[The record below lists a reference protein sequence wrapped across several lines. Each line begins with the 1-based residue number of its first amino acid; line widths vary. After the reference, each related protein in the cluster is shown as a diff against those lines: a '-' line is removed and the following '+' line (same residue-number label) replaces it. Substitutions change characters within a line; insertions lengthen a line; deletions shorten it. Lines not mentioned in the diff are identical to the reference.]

1 MKRLQLNAFN
11 PWLGRGAIALF
22 SGVLMG
28 LAPAPFHLWLLPW
41 GAIAPLWILV
51 TASATSRP
59 LFRYP
64 LLWGIGYHG
73 LALSWIVDLHPL
85 TWMGIPWVSSVA
97 ITLFAWSF
105 ITLWGAIIP
114 IVWCVLLH
122 YVLRPLATRGLGLGR
137 LAALRIVV
145 GTGLWC
151 ALEQL
156 RNYGPLDWTF
166 VAYTQSPV
174 NLPLLHLG
182 QLSGPLTVSAV
193 LVAVN
198 GCLAEAWHA
207 GFIPAS
213 QRLTSPPRRPHS
225 PRPFLL
231 TAAGLVLVAHL
242 AGWGLASQ
250 PLHDTP
256 DDALTVGLVQGN
268 VPTRI
273 KLFEEGYQLAI
284 AHYTQ
289 GYEALAAQGVD
300 VVLMPEGAF
309 PWHWVGTARQAQN
322 PLHQA
327 IVAAGVPAWVGT
339 VGRQNGRYTQ
349 TLFMLLGDGSIYSQ
363 YDKVK
368 LVPLGEYIPLEQ
380 TLGQMIGRL
389 SIDRASMVPGNPN
402 QVLETPFGRAIA
414 AICYESAFPW
424 LFQRQAAQGGEFILT
439 ASNNDPYR
447 VGMMAQHHAHDL
459 MRAIE
464 TNRYALRATNTG
476 LSGVV
481 DPHGRTLWL
490 SDYQTLQT
498 HVATIYRR
506 RAQTPYGRWG
516 NWFTPL
522 LIVLGIILWLEQW
535 RHTQSA

>member
-1 MKRLQLNAFN
+1 MKRLQLNLFN

-59 LFRYP
+59 LLRYP
-64 LLWGIGYHG
+64 LLWGIGYYG

-85 TWMGIPWVSSVA
+85 TWMGIPWLGSVA
-97 ITLFAWSF
+97 IALFAWGF
-105 ITLWGAIIP
+105 ITLWGAAIP
-114 IVWCVLLH
+114 TVWCVLLH
-122 YVLRPLATRGLGLGR
+122 YALRPLASRGLGLGR
-137 LAALRIVV
+137 LAALRIVL

-156 RNYGPLDWTF
+156 WSYGPLDWTF
-166 VAYTQSPV
+166 VAYTQSPI

-182 QLSGPLTVSAV
+182 QLSGPLTGSAV

-207 GFIPAS
+207 WSTPAS
-213 QRLTSPPRRPHS
+213 QRSTPPLRRPHPS
-225 PRPFLL
+225 RSFLL

-242 AGWGLASQ
+242 VGWGLASQ
-250 PLHDTP
+250 PLRDTP
-256 DDALTVGLVQGN
+256 ADALTVGLVQGN

-273 KLFEEGYQLAI
+273 KLFEEGYQMAI

-309 PWHWVGTARQAQN
+309 PWQWVGTARQAQN

-349 TLFMLLGDGSIYSQ
+349 TLFTLLGDGSVYSQ
-363 YDKVK
+363 YNKVK
-368 LVPLGEYIPLEQ
+368 LVPLGEYVPLEQ
-380 TLGQMIGRL
+380 TLGQVIGRL
-389 SIDRASMVPGNPN
+389 SLDRTSMVPGNPN
-402 QVLETPFGRAIA
+402 QVLDTPFGRAIA

-424 LFQRQAAQGGEFILT
+424 LFRQQAAQGGEFIIT

-447 VGMMAQHHAHDL
+447 MGMMAQHHAHDL

-490 SDYQTLQT
+490 SEYQTLQI

-506 RAQTPYGRWG
+506 RAQTPYSRWG

-522 LIVLGIILWLEQW
+522 LIVLGITLWLWQW
-535 RHTQSA
+535 RQTRLV